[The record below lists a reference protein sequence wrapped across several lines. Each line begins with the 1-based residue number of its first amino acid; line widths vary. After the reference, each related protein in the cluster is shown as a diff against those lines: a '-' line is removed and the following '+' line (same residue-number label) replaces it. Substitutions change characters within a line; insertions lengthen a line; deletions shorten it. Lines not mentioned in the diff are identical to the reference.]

1 MKTHIVDGPSGSR
14 TYFNYSDGSVVE
26 TAQIEDPED
35 EDNTVMGSF
44 KSAIIYVSEVNGQ
57 QVITDIFCE
66 EDGNDINALTSVPS
80 AN

>member
-1 MKTHIVDGPSGSR
+1 
-14 TYFNYSDGSVVE
+14 
-26 TAQIEDPED
+26 
-35 EDNTVMGSF
+35 MGSF